1 MVMQAVSILE
11 DETLQD
17 GFMELP
23 DIRGTGDSRVFG
35 ELNTGFWW
43 ESTQEDA
50 PEVIF
55 VHILGD
61 FTSNNPIFL
70 SADKGAVVLPIIL
83 YLDGTW
89 LAKGGTHS
97 CTPLSMT
104 IGNLPRHVMNK
115 SSAKRVKNSV
125 FSLKISL
132 CYDQMLAYIPKLKTS
147 KQNSK
152 RKPFMAANRELYH
165 NILRNILR
173 SLNECHNQ
181 GGFRATRVI
190 L

>member
-17 GFMELP
+17 GFMEFP

-55 VHILGD
+55 VDILGHIS
-61 FTSNNPIFL
+61 SNNPIFL

-89 LAKGGTHS
+89 LTKGGTHS

-115 SSAKRVKNSV
+115 SSAKRVNNSA
-125 FSLKISL
+125 FSLQISFH
-132 CYDQMLAYIPKLKTS
+132 YDQMLAYIPKLKTS
-147 KQNSK
+147 KTCG
-152 RKPFMAANRELYH
+152 
-165 NILRNILR
+165 R
-173 SLNECHNQ
+173 SFQ
-181 GGFRATRVI
+181 GSGGSPNDCGGRTHGSGCGG

>member
-17 GFMELP
+17 GFMESP

-35 ELNTGFWW
+35 ELNTGLWW

-50 PEVIF
+50 PEVII

-61 FTSNNPIFL
+61 LTSNNLIFL
-70 SADKGAVVLPIIL
+70 SAGKGAVVLPIIL

-115 SSAKRVKNSV
+115 SSAKRVKKTVYFQCKFHYIMIRCWHTSRSWRHRSKIVSENHLVQQTGSCTTIFCEISFVAWTNVTIKAV
-125 FSLKISL
+125 FVQL
-132 CYDQMLAYIPKLKTS
+132 
-147 KQNSK
+147 
-152 RKPFMAANRELYH
+152 
-165 NILRNILR
+165 
-173 SLNECHNQ
+173 
-181 GGFRATRVI
+181 G
-190 L
+190 

>member
-17 GFMELP
+17 GFMEFP

-50 PEVIF
+50 HEVIF
-55 VHILGD
+55 VHILDD
-61 FTSNNPIFL
+61 FSSNNPIFL
-70 SADKGAVVLPIIL
+70 SVDKGAVVLPIIL

-115 SSAKRVKNSV
+115 SSAKRVK
-125 FSLKISL
+125 
-132 CYDQMLAYIPKLKTS
+132 
-147 KQNSK
+147 KQCIFIEN
-152 RKPFMAANRELYH
+152 FI
-165 NILRNILR
+165 IL
-173 SLNECHNQ
+173 
-181 GGFRATRVI
+181 
-190 L
+190 

>member
-17 GFMELP
+17 GFMESP

-61 FTSNNPIFL
+61 LTSNNPIFL
-70 SADKGAVVLPIIL
+70 SAGKGAVVLPIIL

-115 SSAKRVKNSV
+115 SSAKRVKKTV
-125 FSLKISL
+125 YFQCKFH
-132 CYDQMLAYIPKLKTS
+132 YIMIRCWRTS
-147 KQNSK
+147 
-152 RKPFMAANRELYH
+152 
-165 NILRNILR
+165 R
-173 SLNECHNQ
+173 S
-181 GGFRATRVI
+181 
-190 L
+190 